1 MSFRI
6 SLSGMNAASADLNVT
21 SNNIANS
28 NTTGF
33 KESRAEFGD
42 VFAVSGAGL
51 TRNAV
56 GAGVRLQKVA
66 QQFTQGNVDFT
77 GRSLDMALSGQGFFT
92 LSNGGAMVYSRAGN
106 FGADRDGFVVNP
118 AGQRLQVFQ
127 PNAGGNGFDTGRMS
141 DLQMTT
147 GDSPPQMTSSV
158 QVGTNLPG
166 NATVPLIAPF
176 DATDPS
182 TYNHTTSLTVYDSL
196 GASHTQSLFYIK
208 TANPNEWQVQTQI
221 DGTDVGGPQ
230 TLQYSSNGV
239 LTSPSP
245 GNITLPTHTPPGGA
259 GPLDITLDVGN
270 STQYGNAFG
279 VSALVQDGYATGRL
293 TSIEVDGDGIVNAR
307 YTNGVSTALG
317 QVALTNFANPQ
328 GLQPLGDNGW
338 AETSESG
345 QARRGA
351 AGTSGFGM
359 VQGGALEASNVD
371 LTEQLVNMITAQRNF
386 QANAQMISTQ
396 DQITQTVINIR

>member
-21 SNNIANS
+21 SHNIANA

-33 KESRAEFGD
+33 KQSRAEFAD
-42 VFAVSGAGL
+42 VFPVSASGL
-51 TRNAV
+51 SRNAI
-56 GAGVRLQKVA
+56 GAGVRLEKVA
-66 QQFTQGNVDFT
+66 QQFAQGNVDFT
-77 GRSLDMALSGQGFFT
+77 GRALDMALSGQGFFT
-92 LSNGGAMVYSRAGN
+92 LSANGSMVYSRAGN
-106 FGADRDGFVVNP
+106 FGTDRDGYVVNP
-118 AGQRLQVFQ
+118 AGQRLQVFL

-141 DLQMTT
+141 DLRLAT
-147 GDSPPQMTSSV
+147 GDSPPQATTSV
-158 QVGTNLPG
+158 EVGTNLPG
-166 NATVPLIAPF
+166 NAVPPTITPF
-176 DATDPS
+176 DANDPT
-182 TYNHTTSLTVYDSL
+182 TYNHTTSLTIYDSL
-196 GASHTQSLFYIK
+196 GAPHTQSMYFIK

-221 DGTDVGGPQ
+221 DGTDVGTPQ
-230 TLQYSSNGV
+230 TLQYSSTGQ
-239 LTSPSP
+239 LTAPATGRIALP
-245 GNITLPTHTPPGGA
+245 AYTPTGGAAAMPITLELG
-259 GPLDITLDVGN
+259 D

-279 VSALVQDGYATGRL
+279 VSSLTQDGYATGRL
-293 TSIEVDGDGIVNAR
+293 INIEVSSEGVVNAR
-307 YTNGVSTALG
+307 YTNGVSTPLG
-317 QVALTNFANPQ
+317 QVALTTFTNPQ

-338 AETSESG
+338 AETFESG

-351 AGTSGFGM
+351 AGTSEFGL